1 MVTNASSQE
10 AVTALRE
17 AVCEAAATRTPLRI
31 RAGGTKDFYGNA
43 TAGFVLD
50 PRCYS
55 GIIAYEPSE
64 LVITACAGTSLAEL
78 ESALAEHDQMLAFE
92 PPHFGSIATL
102 GGCIAAGL
110 AGPRRTAYGPC
121 YGGVRDF
128 VLGARML
135 DGRGEVLTFGGTVM
149 KNVAGY
155 DLARLLVG
163 SLGVLG
169 VILEVSVKVLPQ
181 PAAQLTLSFEL
192 EQQGSLDRLN
202 AWAGQPLPLS
212 ASVWHEGVLS
222 VRLSGNRAAVM
233 DARGRLGGELME
245 ASNADAFWAHIR
257 EQTHRFFAGA
267 QAPSSLVESGQGP
280 FDNAVK
286 RRDFCRLWRVCVPST
301 MPVLELHGRQL
312 IEWGGAL
319 RWLRTSQPAG
329 EVRAAAQQGGGHA
342 TQFRGEPTSDVF
354 TPLSAP
360 LMAVHKRLKS
370 HFDPAGIFNP
380 GRLYREL

>member
-1 MVTNASSQE
+1 MTTSVSSQE

-17 AVCEAAATRTPLRI
+17 AVCEAAATRAPLRI
-31 RAGGTKDFYGNA
+31 RGGGTKDFYGNA
-43 TAGFVLD
+43 TTGSVLD

-55 GIIAYEPSE
+55 GIVAYEPSE
-64 LVITACAGTSLAEL
+64 LVVTACAGTSLMEL
-78 ESALAEHDQMLAFE
+78 ENTLAGHAQMLAFE
-92 PPHFGSIATL
+92 PPHFGSTATL

-192 EQQGSLDRLN
+192 EQQQSLDRLN
-202 AWAGQPLPLS
+202 TWAAQPLPLS
-212 ASVWHEGVLS
+212 ASVWHEGMLS
-222 VRLSGNRAAVM
+222 VRLSGNRAAVK

-245 ASNADAFWAHIR
+245 ASSADAFWAGIR
-257 EQTHRFFAGA
+257 DQTHPFFAGT
-267 QAPSSLVESGQGP
+267 QA
-280 FDNAVK
+280 
-286 RRDFCRLWRVCVPST
+286 LWRVSVPST
-301 MPVLELHGRQL
+301 LPALELHGSQL

-319 RWLRTSQPAG
+319 RWLRTSQTAR
-329 EVRAAAQQGGGHA
+329 EVRTAAQQGGGHA
-342 TQFRGEPTSDVF
+342 TLFRGEPTDEVF

-360 LMAVHKRLKS
+360 LMAIHRRLKS

>member
-1 MVTNASSQE
+1 MVATVSSQE
-10 AVTALRE
+10 ALTALRE
-17 AVCEAAATRTPLRI
+17 AVCEAAATRAPLRI

-43 TAGFVLD
+43 TTGSVLD
-50 PRCYS
+50 PRRYS
-55 GIIAYEPSE
+55 GIVDYEPSE
-64 LVITACAGTSLAEL
+64 LVVTACAGTPLTEL
-78 ESALAEHDQMLAFE
+78 ESALAERGQMLAFE
-92 PPHFGSIATL
+92 PPHFGSAATL

-135 DGRGEVLTFGGTVM
+135 DGRGEVLTFGGRVM

-181 PAAQLTLSFEL
+181 PAVQLTLSFEL
-192 EQQGSLDRLN
+192 EQQESLDRLN

-212 ASVWHEGVLS
+212 ASVWHEGVLR
-222 VRLSGNRAAVM
+222 VRLSGSRAAVT
-233 DARGRLGGELME
+233 DARRRLGGELME
-245 ASNADAFWAHIR
+245 DGSADAFWTEIR
-257 EQTHRFFAGA
+257 EQTHPFFAGA
-267 QAPSSLVESGQGP
+267 QA
-280 FDNAVK
+280 
-286 RRDFCRLWRVCVPST
+286 LWRVSVTST
-301 MPVLELHGRQL
+301 MPAIEAQGSQL

-319 RWLRTSQPAG
+319 RWLRTSQPAQ
-329 EVRAAAQQGGGHA
+329 EVRAVAQQGGGHA
-342 TQFRGEPTSDVF
+342 TLFRGEPTCEVF

-360 LMAVHKRLKS
+360 LLAVHRRLKA

>member
-1 MVTNASSQE
+1 MVTEVSSDQ
-10 AVTALRE
+10 ALTALRE
-17 AVCEAAATRTPLRI
+17 AVCEAEAKRVPLRI

-43 TAGFVLD
+43 TTGSVLD
-50 PRCYS
+50 PRGHS
-55 GIIAYEPSE
+55 GVIAYEPSE
-64 LVITACAGTSLAEL
+64 LVITARAGTPLTEL
-78 ESALAEHDQMLAFE
+78 ESMLAEHGQMLAFE
-92 PPHFGSIATL
+92 PPHFGSTATL

-121 YGGVRDF
+121 YGAVRDF
-128 VLGARML
+128 VLGARMM
-135 DGRGEVLTFGGTVM
+135 DGRGDVLTFGGSVM

-169 VILEVSVKVLPQ
+169 VILEVSVKVLPK

-192 EQQGSLDRLN
+192 EQRESLDRLN

-222 VRLSGNRAAVM
+222 VRLSGSHAAVT
-233 DARGRLGGELME
+233 DARTRLGGESME
-245 ASNADAFWAHIR
+245 PASAEAFWVDIR
-257 EQTHRFFAGA
+257 EQTHLFFAGA
-267 QAPSSLVESGQGP
+267 EP
-280 FDNAVK
+280 
-286 RRDFCRLWRVCVPST
+286 LWRVSVPST
-301 MPVLELHGRQL
+301 MPALELHGSQL

-319 RWLRTSQPAG
+319 RWLRTSQAAR

-342 TQFRGEPTSDVF
+342 TLFRGAPADEVF

-360 LMAVHKRLKS
+360 LMTLHKRLKA